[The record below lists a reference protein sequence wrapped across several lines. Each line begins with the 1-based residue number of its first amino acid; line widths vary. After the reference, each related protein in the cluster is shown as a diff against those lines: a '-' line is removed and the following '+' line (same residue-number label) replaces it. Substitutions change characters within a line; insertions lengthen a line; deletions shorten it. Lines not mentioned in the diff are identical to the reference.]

1 MHMQEF
7 GSRSSPVLES
17 ISKSL
22 GIPSTLKHPVP
33 PNQNAWLQLEQQIIH
48 NASSSW
54 MGQGHNRSHEWK
66 SGQGCTWIWSHT
78 SFTSCMLSHSRCV
91 WLFVTLW
98 TVASQAPLSMGFS
111 RQENCRGLPFPP
123 PGDLPDPG
131 IKPASLVSPALAGSS
146 FTEAPGNPFYQSRAQ
161 PNGHLNQSGIQSKS
175 SPGGDISSFLPE
187 RSAKV
192 TSFKRR
198 RMSP

>member
-98 TVASQAPLSMGFS
+98 IVAHQAPLSMGFFS
-111 RQENCRGLPFPP
+111 KNTGVGCHALLRGIL
-123 PGDLPDPG
+123 LTQ
-131 IKPASLVSPALAGSS
+131 GSNLQKGVCQGYKLLS
-146 FTEAPGNPFYQSRAQ
+146 SY
-161 PNGHLNQSGIQSKS
+161 LNEMQN
-175 SPGGDISSFLPE
+175 
-187 RSAKV
+187 
-192 TSFKRR
+192 TSFKMPGYMKHRLKSSD
-198 RMSP
+198 MQMTTL